1 MAQTKPVTRSRGG
14 VQKYDTALWVVFSD
28 KYIEE
33 SRELLSRA
41 DEIPQDGEG
50 GDSMDALSFMDA
62 EYLRKK
68 WADGEDG
75 QYTGVQVSKQ
85 YSSLGIRRS
94 THTFDTIEG
103 LLPVSFSGVWRA
115 TIQETGWQS
124 IIVRME
130 LLTAKIN
137 QSFEGGGGPSL

>member
-1 MAQTKPVTRSRGG
+1 M
-14 VQKYDTALWVVFSD
+14 QKYDTALWVVFSD

-68 WADGEDG
+68 
-75 QYTGVQVSKQ
+75 
-85 YSSLGIRRS
+85 
-94 THTFDTIEG
+94 
-103 LLPVSFSGVWRA
+103 
-115 TIQETGWQS
+115 
-124 IIVRME
+124 
-130 LLTAKIN
+130 
-137 QSFEGGGGPSL
+137 

>member
-1 MAQTKPVTRSRGG
+1 MTQSYNTRKRTVTTAQWQTKPVTRSRGG

-68 WADGEDG
+68 
-75 QYTGVQVSKQ
+75 
-85 YSSLGIRRS
+85 
-94 THTFDTIEG
+94 
-103 LLPVSFSGVWRA
+103 
-115 TIQETGWQS
+115 
-124 IIVRME
+124 
-130 LLTAKIN
+130 
-137 QSFEGGGGPSL
+137 